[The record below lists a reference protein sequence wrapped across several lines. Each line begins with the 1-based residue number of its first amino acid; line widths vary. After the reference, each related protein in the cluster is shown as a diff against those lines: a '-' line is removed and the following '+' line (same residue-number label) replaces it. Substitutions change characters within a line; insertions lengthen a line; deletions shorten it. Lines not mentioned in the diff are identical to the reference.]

1 VKVILD
7 ADLLATT
14 SVKVVGASGYVIKI
28 APLPGTE
35 VKESP

>member
-1 VKVILD
+1 MLE
-7 ADLLATT
+7 ADLLATS

-35 VKESP
+35 SDESP